1 MATMTKNRRTEP
13 NRRHATLGE
22 LEADVMQIMWTVEEC
37 SVREVKQRLRK
48 RLAYTTVMTTMTR
61 LFLKGLLKRRRQE
74 RKFIYA
80 ARFSSERW
88 VRIAASEALGR
99 FLATPNAREVLVDCL
114 VEDLFQHD
122 RTLLAAVNK
131 RFDEDL
137 ARSAAS

>member
-1 MATMTKNRRTEP
+1 MTKKRKSGP
-13 NRRHATLGE
+13 KRRHATLGE
-22 LEADVMQIMWTVEEC
+22 LEADVMQIMWTVQEC

-61 LFLKGLLKRRRQE
+61 LFRKGLLKRRRQE

-80 ARFSSERW
+80 ARFSSGCW

-114 VEDLFQHD
+114 VEDLFQRD

-137 ARSAAS
+137 VRSAAS